1 MGLTSFYFKD
11 FAKVVYAIEPAQMHR
26 ECLSSLIV
34 ENKIDNI
41 KILPYALSDK
51 SGKTKLYHS
60 PNITAHSMIPD
71 ATGSRD
77 DYEEVETITL
87 DYILRQTN
95 IDHIDFLKL
104 DVEGMESQ
112 IVTSPGF
119 AQISPKINTIVGEYH
134 DWGFASKDF
143 FRGTL
148 QSLGFHFS
156 WIPNMEADMFTC
168 VK

>member
-1 MGLTSFYFKD
+1 MARRYNGERQPGALVGIRPRETNINRRLDCIVD
-11 FAKVVYAIEPAQMHR
+11 FLNNAQ
-26 ECLSSLIV
+26 IV
-34 ENKIDNI
+34 
-41 KILPYALSDK
+41 
-51 SGKTKLYHS
+51 S
-60 PNITAHSMIPD
+60 PEQLAEYN
-71 ATGSRD
+71 G
-77 DYEEVETITL
+77 VETITL